1 MRIEYFK
8 KYALPTLIVL
18 LYFVRCFFFF
28 DWSDEAYYTAITKI
42 VVEGGKYFKD
52 ITDAHMFMTV
62 IFAPFIKIYKLIVG
76 NYDGVI
82 IYFRLLYFAFQLIS
96 YIFAYKVLMKKINN
110 QILLQVICFYST
122 LVVRIN
128 KTKK

>member
-1 MRIEYFK
+1 MRIKYIK
-8 KYALPTLIVL
+8 KYALPTLIIL
-18 LYFVRCFFFF
+18 FYFIRCFFGY
-28 DWSDEAYYTAITKI
+28 DWSDEVYYTAITKI

-62 IFAPFIKIYKLIVG
+62 IFAPFIKLFKLVIG

-96 YIFAYKVLMKKINN
+96 YIFAYKVLKKKINN
-110 QILLQVICFYST
+110 QFLLQLLLYGKYTVF
-122 LVVRIN
+122 
-128 KTKK
+128 